1 MSLAGSLSDLA
12 LPELLQVVAL
22 SRKTG
27 TLEIC
32 SEAGVAWLGLRDG
45 GIVRVA
51 SEDGALNAHELL
63 KQLGFESEPGSDMA
77 AAALWDAAVAA
88 ILRIFEWVEGEFTFE
103 ADEDP
108 TEAWRGP
115 EGIILP
121 TALSPEFLALEG
133 ARLEDEASALGLE
146 EGAFGEGIS
155 SRKDDG
161 IEDSEAA
168 WDAEPE
174 VAEILDDDDPEDP
187 ELGVESDLEPIQE
200 LLASVD
206 RLPMASEDPG
216 RANVAAAAETDE
228 TSGVVICVDPELA
241 LLEAIKNGL
250 AATPTHVHIFQDAGA
265 ALDRLKQ
272 YVVRGVFP
280 VLVISS
286 RIEDP
291 LDARKGLGWR
301 RLAERIR
308 AMTPRIRIVLIAD
321 DEADPGGG
329 VACVARSG
337 DAWATGSQVRDF
349 LANLR
354 KVLGIR
360 A

>member
-63 KQLGFESEPGSDMA
+63 KQLGFEGEPGSDMA

-88 ILRIFEWVEGEFTFE
+88 ILRVFEWVEGEFTFE

-155 SRKDDG
+155 SRKGDG
-161 IEDSEAA
+161 IEDSEGV

-174 VAEILDDDDPEDP
+174 VAEILEDDDDPEDP
-187 ELGVESDLEPIQE
+187 EFGVGSDFEPVQE
-200 LLASVD
+200 PGASPY
-206 RLPMASEDPG
+206 RLPMTPEAPG
-216 RANVAAAAETDE
+216 RATIAAAAGT
-228 TSGVVICVDPELA
+228 TSEVVICVDPELA

-321 DEADPGGG
+321 SEADPGRG
-329 VACVARSG
+329 VECVVRSG
-337 DAWATGSQVRDF
+337 DAWATESQVRDF
-349 LANLR
+349 LAKLMR
-354 KVLGIR
+354 VLGIR